1 MRMIPLAA
9 FALAVACSPGD
20 RAPEAEAAAAAPLRA
35 EAAAPPERYTLTIER
50 GGTTILSERVTRTA
64 ERLES
69 EMTAGPSEGRLTY
82 TAVLNPDGTVSR
94 LDGRLAEAGAGSQP
108 APNARLTLVFQGD
121 SATLEVAEGDST
133 RRERIGVAPGTIPIP
148 VSEAVAVL
156 EQYLYRA
163 RAMGGATAEIP
174 VLTLEKGVKTG
185 TATVTFRGADSATVV
200 FRGEDSS
207 TEIHARTDAAGRLL
221 GARVSGSGLV
231 IRRTPAP

>member
-1 MRMIPLAA
+1 MRLMPLAA
-9 FALAVACSPGD
+9 LALLAACSPGD

-35 EAAAPPERYTLTIER
+35 ETAATPERYTLSVER

-64 ERLES
+64 GRLES
-69 EMTAGPSEGRLTY
+69 EMTAGPSEGRMTY
-82 TAVLNPDGTVSR
+82 TAELNPDGTVSR
-94 LDGRLAEAGAGSQP
+94 LDGRLMEAGAPAQS
-108 APNARLTLVFQGD
+108 APNARLSVVLRGD
-121 SATLEVAEGDST
+121 SAILELAEGDST
-133 RRERIGVAPGTIPIP
+133 GRERIAVAPGTIPIP

-185 TATVTFRGADSATVV
+185 TATVTFQGADSARVV
-200 FRGEDSS
+200 FRDGDSS
-207 TEIHARTDAAGRLL
+207 TEVHARTDAAGRLL

>member
-1 MRMIPLAA
+1 MRLIPLAA
-9 FALAVACSPGD
+9 FALAACSPGD
-20 RAPEAEAAAAAPLRA
+20 RAPEAEAAAAPLRA
-35 EAAAPPERYTLTIER
+35 ETATAPERYTLTIER
-50 GGTTILSERVTRTA
+50 GGATILSERITRTA

-69 EMTAGPSEGRLTY
+69 EMTAGPSEGSLTY
-82 TAVLNPDGTVSR
+82 TAALNPDGTVSR
-94 LDGRLAEAGAGSQP
+94 LDGRLAEAGATAP
-108 APNARLTLVFQGD
+108 ASNTRLSLVLRGD
-121 SATLEVAEGDST
+121 SAVLELAEGDST
-133 RRERIGVAPGTIPIP
+133 RRERIGVARGTIPIP

-163 RAMGGATAEIP
+163 RAIGGTTAEIP

-185 TATVTFRGADSATVV
+185 TATVTFKGADSALVV

>member
-1 MRMIPLAA
+1 MRLMPLAA
-9 FALAVACSPGD
+9 FALAACAPGD

-35 EAAAPPERYTLTIER
+35 ETAAPPERYTLTIER

-82 TAVLNPDGTVSR
+82 TADLNPDGTVSR
-94 LDGRLAEAGAGSQP
+94 LDGRLAQAGAAQS
-108 APNARLTLVFQGD
+108 AATARLSVVLRGD
-121 SATLEVAEGDST
+121 SAVLELAEGDST

-156 EQYLYRA
+156 EQYLHRA

-185 TATVTFRGADSATVV
+185 RATVTFQGADSALVV
-200 FRGEDSS
+200 FRGDDST

-221 GARVSGSGLV
+221 GARVAGSGLV